1 MYLLHSLGYSKF
13 VSSTESKMFFVA
25 VCKNTFSFRTVPTAV
40 LLTDCSKLPIM
51 TCMVQYTTSR
61 RKRKP
66 YIYAQARSRIFPPL
80 SLFRH

>member
-1 MYLLHSLGYSKF
+1 MCLLHSLGYSKF
-13 VSSTESKMFFVA
+13 VSLNENKMFSVA
-25 VCKNTFSFRTVPTAV
+25 VCKYTFSFRTVPAAV
-40 LLTDCSKLPIM
+40 LLTDCSKPSIM

-66 YIYAQARSRIFPPL
+66 YIYAQAGSRIFSPL